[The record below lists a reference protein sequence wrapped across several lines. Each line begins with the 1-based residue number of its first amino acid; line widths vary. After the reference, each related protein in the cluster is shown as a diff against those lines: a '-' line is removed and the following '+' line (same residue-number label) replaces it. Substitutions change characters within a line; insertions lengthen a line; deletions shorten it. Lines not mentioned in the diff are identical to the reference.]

1 MSVAVDINQ
10 AAQETGPSPP
20 PSANK
25 RIPPVN
31 RPVPKKTLESRLW
44 DLLQP
49 IARLWGLITAIV
61 MSGAGAQLMVLDYE
75 VAPGLIVGAVLIFLL
90 ETMWVVALFVDLLCR
105 RGEYSMKLRCWDF
118 MRWSCG
124 RARAPFYA
132 CVATAILFANL
143 TILATVSGGMLLVLA
158 ALRATVPFSPYAT
171 HGPHS
176 PRAGSTLL
184 SQHDSNIP
192 DVYFNA
198 AQSADDRCEEMTVLG
213 VKTPERS
220 RSVTPKPRLLD
231 L

>member
-1 MSVAVDINQ
+1 MSEAVDINQ
-10 AAQETGPSPP
+10 ATQETGTSAPQN
-20 PSANK
+20 ANK
-25 RIPPVN
+25 RIPVIN

-61 MSGAGAQLMVLDYE
+61 MSGAGAQLTVLDYE
-75 VAPGLIVGAVLIFLL
+75 VAPGLIVGAILIFLL
-90 ETMWVVALFVDLLCR
+90 ETMWVAALFVDLLCR

-118 MRWSCG
+118 LRWSCG

-184 SQHDSNIP
+184 SQHDSVLP
-192 DVYFNA
+192 DVYYNA
-198 AQSADDRCEEMTVLG
+198 AQSADDRCEEMTVLD

-220 RSVTPKPRLLD
+220 RSVTPKPRLLE

>member
-1 MSVAVDINQ
+1 MSENTNQ
-10 AAQETGPSPP
+10 SPQEPARPQEF
-20 PSANK
+20 NK
-25 RIPPVN
+25 RNTVN
-31 RPVPKKTLESRLW
+31 RTQKKSIESKLW

-49 IARLWGLITAIV
+49 VARLWGLITAIV
-61 MSGAGAQLMVLDYE
+61 LSGAGAELTVLGYE
-75 VAPGLIVGAVLIFLL
+75 VAPALIAGAILVFLL

-132 CVATAILFANL
+132 CAATAILFANL

-158 ALRATVPFSPYAT
+158 ALRATVPFSPYAS

-184 SQHDSNIP
+184 SQHDSNVP
-192 DVYFNA
+192 DVYYNA
-198 AQSADDRCEEMTVLG
+198 VQAAEERSEEMTVLDI
-213 VKTPERS
+213 KTQGRS
-220 RSVTPKPRLLD
+220 RSHTPDPKLLE

>member
-1 MSVAVDINQ
+1 MSVESNQ
-10 AAQETGPSPP
+10 TTQETVSRPP
-20 PSANK
+20 LNVNK
-25 RIPPVN
+25 GNTIN
-31 RPVPKKTLESRLW
+31 RYTAKKSLESKLW

-49 IARLWGLITAIV
+49 VARLWGLITAIV
-61 MSGAGAQLMVLDYE
+61 MSGAGAELIVLGYE
-75 VAPGLIVGAVLIFLL
+75 VAPGIIAGAALVFIL
-90 ETMWVVALFVDLLCR
+90 ETMWVAALFVDLLCR
-105 RGEYSMKLRCWDF
+105 RGEYTMKLRCWDF

-132 CVATAILFANL
+132 CAATAILFANL

-192 DVYFNA
+192 DVYYNA
-198 AQSADDRCEEMTVLG
+198 AQSADDRSEEMTVLD
-213 VKTPERS
+213 VRTTDRS
-220 RSVTPKPRLLD
+220 RSVTPRPHLLE

>member
-1 MSVAVDINQ
+1 MSVEINQ
-10 AAQETGPSPP
+10 AAQESGLCPP
-20 PSANK
+20 QTVNK
-25 RIPPVN
+25 QGTIN
-31 RPVPKKTLESRLW
+31 RCTPKKSLESKLW

-49 IARLWGLITAIV
+49 IARLWGLVTAIV
-61 MSGAGAQLMVLDYE
+61 MSGAGAELTVLGYE
-75 VAPGLIVGAVLIFLL
+75 VAPGLIVGAALVFIL
-90 ETMWVVALFVDLLCR
+90 ETMWVIALFVDLLCR

-132 CVATAILFANL
+132 CAATAILFANL

-158 ALRATVPFSPYAT
+158 ALRAAVPFSPYAS

-184 SQHDSNIP
+184 SQHDSTLP
-192 DVYFNA
+192 DVYYNA
-198 AQSADDRCEEMTVLG
+198 AQSADDRCEEMTVLSA
-213 VKTPERS
+213 KTPERS
-220 RSVTPKPRLLD
+220 RSETPKPRLLE